1 MKITPPTKTLID
13 VRETMEADN
22 EDENPK
28 SILKCKPGKKS
39 AKLSSKKVLFS
50 DIIDIKYL

>member
-1 MKITPPTKTLID
+1 MLQIGKSVDKKKMKITPPTKTLID

-28 SILKCKPGKKS
+28 SILTCKPGKKS
-39 AKLSSKKVLFS
+39 AKL
-50 DIIDIKYL
+50 